1 MTKKIHYIFVLLTI
15 LAITDSL
22 AAAIRLPQ
30 QGVPVPIETIGG
42 TNGTANDENKLYVST
57 QLTVSNLY
65 PNPADNYVELDYN
78 LQDNASDVKLTI
90 RNVLGVLVG
99 EYGLVIHGSKLH
111 IDTSR
116 LSAGVYFYTLSLHN
130 KNVATKKL
138 LIRN

>member
-1 MTKKIHYIFVLLTI
+1 MTKKIHYIFVLLVI

-30 QGVPVPIETIGG
+30 QGVPLPIETIGG
-42 TNGTANDENKLYVST
+42 ANGTTNDENKLYVST